1 MLAEGSG
8 TDPQPR
14 IRGSNH
20 LAGDAIASMVYLP
33 IREKRLM
40 VYDSTIAVAI
50 IFMNYHWAKDPVVS
64 CFNDTHLTE
73 LSLL

>member
-14 IRGSNH
+14 LRGSNH

-40 VYDSTIAVAI
+40 MYDSTIAVAI
-50 IFMNYHWAKDPVVS
+50 IFIK
-64 CFNDTHLTE
+64 
-73 LSLL
+73 